1 MTLSRHN
8 RWLRSAVVVCMLGST
23 LLPLHFAI
31 FAQEESSQDKS
42 AAKSELKIV
51 GESGKKTGKTN
62 TDKKESAKSGSS
74 KATASPTDRDDRRRK
89 LWADV
94 DARRNRISGKPRVSG
109 KPADPKKLSQN
120 PAKVRQ
126 NERTAPKRVTVGTAP
141 TDPNKKDG
149 EPSPSVDPNP
159 QSPPAAQSILR
170 QPTRIFNKYSGAGA
184 QQSVRPTPQQEGGT
198 KAQDAPKDDETKNGE
213 TKNGETKDGE
223 TKDGETKNGET
234 NNSTSTLSRPRPMVQ
249 RRPSGPA
256 PLRNNTVTAV
266 PLQPRG
272 QPITPPAT
280 ASRDDSPAI
289 QLKPDTGPL
298 LVVADEPR
306 SPRPIK
312 TNDSARQVD
321 NRDARPT
328 NARPNNVRP
337 NSVRPANADTVKL
350 QEPPSQGLGGVVP
363 SAPDLTL
370 GSAGSKNELVLT
382 DSVPKEPAAEEPS
395 TDTKVV
401 FTVTDDGIESIEVP
415 RDNKA
420 DKSPTLLAD
429 AGGRPRPIVESVEP
443 APPKPMPNRSGA
455 PIKAVKPIDFNRN
468 RPNTL
473 ATNSEPTD
481 SEPTDSEST
490 DNVPQESTADAR
502 TAESRTADSGT
513 AESETG
519 DSEKGDSGT
528 NEETLADNSAG
539 SDVAKP
545 KGPPEIASVDP
556 PRQDTGSPVIIPGK
570 VLRRP
575 DLIARSTDETGSSRR
590 KRPDTERPS
599 VYNTDDSED
608 LVNLDSDSKNRIV
621 LQTPGTLL
629 QPKSVQS
636 PNSRTRPRPQ
646 VASVGEQ
653 PKLVGTPKEP
663 TSSASP
669 SNEPNSDV
677 VNSDVVT
684 SKPEN
689 AIANSAVGNIISLNP
704 DTKVTQAPKETVVTS
719 DVKPNGEPNEPTV
732 THHRLQ
738 LQVKQSGLLR
748 LPREVEKVEVVN
760 GELCEAILFEN
771 REVSIIAKS
780 EGRTH
785 VMLTMKGDQ
794 ASTNY
799 LIAVTAPQAA
809 AQSRVSSQGKLAQ
822 TIQGLYPNA
831 NVEVTEENGRIVVS
845 GEVSSNDEAF
855 KILALVRRVR
865 LVPVVDR
872 LRVR

>member
-8 RWLRSAVVVCMLGST
+8 RWLRSVVVVCMLGST

-31 FAQEESSQDKS
+31 FAQEDSPQDKG

-51 GESGKKTGKTN
+51 GESAPKTN
-62 TDKKESAKSGSS
+62 TDKKETAKSAGSS

-109 KPADPKKLSQN
+109 KPTDPKKLGQN
-120 PAKVRQ
+120 PAKIRQ
-126 NERTAPKRVTVGTAP
+126 SERTAPKRVTVGTAP

-149 EPSPSVDPNP
+149 EPSPRVNPNP
-159 QSPPAAQSILR
+159 QGQPAAQSILR

-184 QQSVRPTPQQEGGT
+184 QQSVRPQSVRPTPQQEGGT
-198 KAQDAPKDDETKNGE
+198 KTQDAPEDDETENGSTKNSS
-213 TKNGETKDGE
+213 TKNGATH
-223 TKDGETKNGET
+223 
-234 NNSTSTLSRPRPMVQ
+234 NSTSTPSRPRPMVQ

-256 PLRNNTVTAV
+256 PLRNNPVTAV

-272 QPITPPAT
+272 QPITPPA
-280 ASRDDSPAI
+280 ASRDDLPAI
-289 QLKPDTGPL
+289 QLKSDTGSL

-321 NRDARPT
+321 NRVAQPT
-328 NARPNNVRP
+328 NVQPNDVLPNN
-337 NSVRPANADTVKL
+337 VRPANADTVKL
-350 QEPPSQGLGGVVP
+350 QEPPSHGLGGLVP

-780 EGRTH
+780 EGTTH